1 MNQNVRTAVFVLC
14 ALALA
19 ATTFLAVP
27 RRKSPAE
34 FDDQGRPFYDE
45 EFDPRECTF
54 VEVSGYDADKGGTR
68 VFRVELKD
76 NRWTIPSHEDYPAD
90 AKEQL
95 AKTAGIVNG
104 LKKGVFYSNRARDH
118 ASFGVVDPR
127 DESNLSPEGRGKR
140 IMLKNRS
147 GKVLTDLIIGDA
159 VEGASGSHYVRRG
172 DSNRVYAARVEASSI
187 STRFA
192 DWVETNLLK
201 LKKADVRRME
211 LDAYKVDRRV
221 YTLVPGQVLAL
232 ARDDDDKWVFRGKL
246 DEKEELDTSKVDA
259 IADTLEKLTLVGV
272 RLKPSGV
279 MAALEK
285 ANKGQ
290 QIDQLEAFK
299 LQTMQTI
306 GFYLVRDQET
316 KGLRV
321 VGNEGEARVFCK
333 DGVTCTL
340 RFGEVLYGEPDEVS
354 GGPAGEGKDS
364 EDEGKKEEEE
374 GAEHRYCFITA
385 GFDEAL
391 LGEKPKAPEKAKEPD
406 RGKAAEENAGK
417 DDAKKDEDDAGKAY
431 EKAKKQYEDDLK
443 AFEKKVNESRERV
456 RELQQRFADWYYVIS
471 ADAFKKMRLSRDDI
485 IKAKKEEKKE
495 DDKKNDTAGDDAKA
509 AETKEAK

>member
-19 ATTFLAVP
+19 AIAFLAVP
-27 RRKSPAE
+27 RREAPAE

-45 EFDPRECTF
+45 EFDPAECTF
-54 VEVSGYDADKGGTR
+54 VGISAYDADKGGTR

-76 NRWTIPSHEDYPAD
+76 NRWIIPSHQDYPAD

-140 IMLKNRS
+140 IVLKDRS

-159 VEGASGSHYVRRG
+159 VEGASGSRYVRRG
-172 DSNRVYAARVEASSI
+172 DSNRVYAAKVEASSI

-211 LDAYKVDRRV
+211 LDRYKVDRRA
-221 YTLVPGQVLAL
+221 YTLVPGQMLVL
-232 ARDDDDKWVFRGKL
+232 ARDDDDEWTFRGKIGK
-246 DEKEELDTSKVDA
+246 KEELDASKVDG
-259 IADTLEKLTLVGV
+259 IADALEDLTLVGV

-290 QIDQLEAFK
+290 RIDQLESFK

-306 GFYLVRDQET
+306 GFYLVRDQQT

-321 VGNEGEARVFCK
+321 VGNEGEMRIACK
-333 DGVTCTL
+333 DGVTYAL
-340 RFGEVLYGEPDEVS
+340 RFGEVLYGEPDKIS
-354 GGPAGEGKDS
+354 GRAAGAEKASDDAAGK
-364 EDEGKKEEEE
+364 EQEE
-374 GAEHRYCFITA
+374 GAEHR
-385 GFDEAL
+385 
-391 LGEKPKAPEKAKEPD
+391 
-406 RGKAAEENAGK
+406 
-417 DDAKKDEDDAGKAY
+417 
-431 EKAKKQYEDDLK
+431 
-443 AFEKKVNESRERV
+443 
-456 RELQQRFADWYYVIS
+456 
-471 ADAFKKMRLSRDDI
+471 
-485 IKAKKEEKKE
+485 
-495 DDKKNDTAGDDAKA
+495 
-509 AETKEAK
+509 